1 MILSPENQKI
11 KNQFDDVIRHC
22 YGIDNPKTNL
32 LFEDWLNGKHCFLRA
47 FGGPILELGHV
58 KMGLSESAKNERLNK
73 FIQQVEDQGYD
84 DLADFV
90 RENKNGFFDN
100 KVVYSKET
108 VWGDKIPSGMKLL
121 KSFKYYTN
129 SKFDL
134 DHFQNMASCIIQED
148 KIEGTLCLSVH
159 PLDYLSLSENCHNW
173 RSCHALDGDYAEGN
187 LNYMIDSSTVI
198 CYIKS
203 DNGDVYHLPNFPSNV
218 PWNSKKWRM
227 LVFLS
232 DGHNAL
238 MAGKPYPF
246 ELEGILPKIS
256 DAILTKMCLK
266 SNCSLLTDIPFE
278 ELQRYTQLL
287 DEEDYNNIVA
297 TGWSRWKNKYINN
310 LGVSHLRGR
319 HVYMAN
325 RIYCFDADFIADGP
339 NTKHFNDLMLSST
352 YLEPYYCYDS
362 NSGAKIKFSIGK
374 EAYCLECGNYHSYT
388 AGLMR
393 CNDCLLEYQSDGH
406 HCDICGSN
414 IYTDDYIELYD
425 GSIAC
430 VDCGNVL
437 IQCDKCGYFM
447 SNMEAIKHEG
457 NKICPYCKNELE
469 ENE

>member
-22 YGIDNPKTNL
+22 YGIDNPKTEL
-32 LFEDWLNGKHCFLRA
+32 LFDDWLNGKHCFLRA

-187 LNYMIDSSTVI
+187 LNYMIDSSTII
-198 CYIKS
+198 CYI
-203 DNGDVYHLPNFPSNV
+203 
-218 PWNSKKWRM
+218 
-227 LVFLS
+227 
-232 DGHNAL
+232 
-238 MAGKPYPF
+238 
-246 ELEGILPKIS
+246 
-256 DAILTKMCLK
+256 
-266 SNCSLLTDIPFE
+266 
-278 ELQRYTQLL
+278 
-287 DEEDYNNIVA
+287 
-297 TGWSRWKNKYINN
+297 
-310 LGVSHLRGR
+310 
-319 HVYMAN
+319 
-325 RIYCFDADFIADGP
+325 
-339 NTKHFNDLMLSST
+339 
-352 YLEPYYCYDS
+352 
-362 NSGAKIKFSIGK
+362 
-374 EAYCLECGNYHSYT
+374 
-388 AGLMR
+388 
-393 CNDCLLEYQSDGH
+393 
-406 HCDICGSN
+406 
-414 IYTDDYIELYD
+414 
-425 GSIAC
+425 
-430 VDCGNVL
+430 
-437 IQCDKCGYFM
+437 
-447 SNMEAIKHEG
+447 
-457 NKICPYCKNELE
+457 
-469 ENE
+469 